1 MKNYLHVIKY
11 ALHYKSNILLMFLSN
26 ILYSI
31 FSVFSLA
38 LIVPFLSVLFQQ
50 VEPVTVKPEFVLSV
64 TAIKDTFF
72 FYLEQ
77 MILNYGEAYALILIA
92 VTMIVLSFFTNL
104 FRYLAQFFSAP
115 IRSGMIY
122 QIRKELYD
130 KLINLPISYFAKM
143 KKGDVLNRFG
153 TDVQEIEWSVVQ
165 SIIIVCRDP
174 IMIIVFLFA
183 LFKVS
188 FLLTIIALLIF
199 PVVGYLISRTGSVIQ
214 KGSAKLQQLLSA
226 VSAIYDETIGGLRI
240 IKGYNAIDHAN
251 KKFQEETAE
260 HFKMNRKIFRV
271 NDFAAPF
278 VEMMSI
284 VTLLIVLLIG
294 GIYVLKSSSL
304 TGEVFIFFVV
314 VFARIISPATQ
325 LTKMYYTLKKGIP
338 SIQRILQVFKADEK
352 IYEKENAHPISNF
365 IRIEYRQVYFS
376 YHEVEKSEDC
386 KILQDI
392 SFEIRKGEKVA
403 FVGASGAGKST
414 LVDLLPRFYDLSF
427 GKILIDNRNIKE
439 YKINDLRGLFGMVSQ
454 DVILFH
460 DTVFNNIA
468 FGRSST
474 REEVETAAKAA
485 FAHEFIMEMENGYDT
500 VIGDRGM
507 TLSGGQRQRLSIA
520 RALLKKPEILIFD
533 EATSALDY
541 ESEQMIQK
549 TLNEIF
555 KNHTVILIA
564 HREETLRN
572 MDRIIT
578 IKEGKIDEFICK
590 TQNT

>member
-1 MKNYLHVIKY
+1 MKNYIHVIKY
-11 ALHYKSNILLMFLSN
+11 ALRYKGNILLMFLSN

-31 FSVFSLA
+31 FSIFSLA

-50 VEPVTVKPEFVLSV
+50 VEPVTVKPEFALSV

-92 VTMIVLSFFTNL
+92 VTMIVLSFLTNL

-130 KLINLPISYFAKM
+130 KIINLPISYFSGM

-174 IMIIVFLFA
+174 VMIIVFLFA

-188 FLLTIIALLIF
+188 FLLTIITLLIF

-214 KGSAKLQQLLSA
+214 KGSAKLQQILST

-251 KKFQEETAE
+251 KKFQEETVE

-271 NDFAAPF
+271 NDLAAPF

-294 GIYVLKSSSL
+294 GIYVLRSSSL

-338 SIQRILQVFKADEK
+338 SIQRILQVFSADEK

-365 IRIEYRQVYFS
+365 TRNIEYRHVYFS

-386 KILQDI
+386 TILQDI

-427 GKILIDNRNIKE
+427 GEILIDGNNIKE

-468 FGRSST
+468 FGRSAT

-485 FAHEFIMEMENGYDT
+485 FAHEFIMEMGNGYDT

-549 TLNEIF
+549 TLNEIL
-555 KNHTVILIA
+555 KNHTVIVIA

-572 MDRIIT
+572 MNRIIT
-578 IKEGKIDEFICK
+578 IKEGKIDEILCK
-590 TQNT
+590 T

>member
-1 MKNYLHVIKY
+1 MKNYLIVIKY
-11 ALHYKSNILLMFLSN
+11 ALRYKGNILLMFLSN
-26 ILYSI
+26 IFYSI
-31 FSVFSLA
+31 FSIFSLT
-38 LIVPFLSVLFQQ
+38 LIIPFLSVLFKQ
-50 VEPVTVKPEFVLSV
+50 VKPPEFKPEFALSV

-72 FYLEQ
+72 FYMGE
-77 MILNYGEAYALILIA
+77 IISNYGEAYALLLIA
-92 VTMIVLSFFTNL
+92 GTMIILSFFNFV
-104 FRYLAQFFSAP
+104 FRYAAQFFSAP
-115 IRSGMIY
+115 IRAGMIY

-130 KLINLPISYFAKM
+130 KLINLPIFYFSKL
-143 KKGDVLNRFG
+143 KKGDLLNRFG
-153 TDVQEIEWSVVQ
+153 TDVQEIEWSVVS
-165 SIIIVCRDP
+165 SIIIICRDP
-174 IMIIVFLFA
+174 IMIIVFLVA

-188 FLLTIIALLIF
+188 FSLTLIALLIF
-199 PVVGYLISRTGSVIQ
+199 PVVGYLISRTGSIIQ
-214 KGSAKLQQLLSA
+214 KGSAKLQQLLSS

-251 KKFQEETAE
+251 KKFQEETDE
-260 HFKMNRKIFRV
+260 HFKTNKKIFRI
-271 NDFAAPF
+271 NELAAPS
-278 VEMMSI
+278 VEMMSV

-304 TGEVFIFFVV
+304 TGSVFIFFIV
-314 VFARIISPATQ
+314 VFARIISPASQ

-338 SIQRILQVFKADEK
+338 SIQRILQVIHADEK
-352 IYEKENAHPISNF
+352 IYEKENAQPISKF
-365 IRIEYRQVYFS
+365 SQKIEYKNVHFS
-376 YHEVEKSEDC
+376 YYEAEKIEEC
-386 KILQDI
+386 KILQNI

-403 FVGASGAGKST
+403 LVGASGAGKST
-414 LVDLLPRFYDLSF
+414 MVDLLPRFYDLEF
-427 GKILIDNRNIKE
+427 GEILIDNINIKD
-439 YKINDLRGLFGMVSQ
+439 YKTNDLRSLFGIVSQ

-460 DTVFNNIA
+460 DTVLNNIS
-468 FGRSST
+468 FGRSAT

-485 FAHEFIMEMENGYDT
+485 FAHDFIMEMENGYDT

-555 KNHTVILIA
+555 KNHTVIVIA

-572 MDRIIT
+572 MNKIIS
-578 IKEGKIDEFICK
+578 IKEGKIDEILHC
-590 TQNT
+590 